1 MSSNNQNI
9 NKVVIVVVLLITF
22 VTSMH
27 FQDNSLK
34 TSEPLSPVAKTT
46 TFSAPSKTVKTKSV
60 TPPRPKKS
68 KKVNNTL
75 VEPQTLANFPV
86 KEVFKCNTT
95 IDEDLIEQVKQTLES
110 YSFEMTLKTE
120 KHQISDLLAIR
131 VISSELPFN
140 FRETI
145 NEKIYLI
152 LLLYE
157 EWFGLTLKEP
167 MTMNLVLL
175 PSLDSYSNVL
185 STLSID
191 SPNSQGLFFT
201 NSNFAFVAYRT
212 EQQLEHTII
221 HELVHALNFYLF
233 GHSARWLTEGLADA
247 LKKIEFRKEGTQ
259 YVYSLNNEKKLNS
272 PPPLKVADLFFLESE
287 WKSEQKSH
295 LYASAFQ
302 FVSYLIKHRED
313 KNILRQF
320 VHEEARHPC
329 TKLDSSTYLN
339 LINESLLELPSYF
352 Q

>member
-1 MSSNNQNI
+1 MSRNNQHI
-9 NKVVIVVVLLITF
+9 KKVVIIVVLVVVF

-27 FQDNSLK
+27 FQDNTFNASK
-34 TSEPLSPVAKTT
+34 PPNPVTKTT
-46 TFSAPSKTVKTKSV
+46 TLSAPTKTVKTKSV
-60 TPPRPKKS
+60 TPPLPKKR
-68 KKVNNTL
+68 KNVNNIL
-75 VEPQTLANFPV
+75 VEPQTLANFPI

-95 IDEDLIEQVKQTLES
+95 IDEDLIEQVKQTLELYS
-110 YSFEMTLKTE
+110 YEIPLKIQ
-120 KHQISDLLAIR
+120 KHQVTELLAIR
-131 VISSELPFN
+131 VISSNLPIDFS
-140 FRETI
+140 ETI
-145 NEKIYLI
+145 NEKIKLI
-152 LLLYE
+152 LILYQ

-167 MTMNLVLL
+167 MTTNLVLL
-175 PSLDSYSNVL
+175 PNLESYSDVL

-201 NSNFAFVAYRT
+201 NSNFAFAAYRT

-233 GHSARWLTEGLADA
+233 GHSARWLTEGLADS

-259 YVYSLNNEKKLNS
+259 YVYSLNNDKKLNS
-272 PPPLKVADLFFLESE
+272 PPPLKVADLFVLESE

-313 KNILRQF
+313 KNILRQ
-320 VHEEARHPC
+320 VLHEEAKRPC

-339 LINESLLELPSYF
+339 LINESLLELPSDF